1 MDTWEISIFEY
12 INKIKDEECCGLLTK
27 QGNKTV
33 FFPCKNYAKDKSIN
47 FLISPDDWIEIED
60 KANIIGIVHSHPKG
74 DLNMSEG
81 DIKKCVSLDY
91 PFYLFSIEKQDY
103 KIFYPKDF
111 I

>member
-1 MDTWEISIFEY
+1 MNTWETSILKY
-12 INKIKDEECCGLLTK
+12 INKKKDEECCGLIAK
-27 QGNKTV
+27 QGNDTI
-33 FFPCKNYAKDKSIN
+33 FFTCKNYAEDKSNN

-74 DLNMSEG
+74 DLKMSEA

-111 I
+111 K